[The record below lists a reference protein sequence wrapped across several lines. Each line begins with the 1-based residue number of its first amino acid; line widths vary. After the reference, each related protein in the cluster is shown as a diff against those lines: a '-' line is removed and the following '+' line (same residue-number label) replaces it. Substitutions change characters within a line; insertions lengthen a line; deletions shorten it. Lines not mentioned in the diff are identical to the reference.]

1 MIDIKKLAKLT
12 WLKLTSTQE
21 KKFSEQLDSVVN
33 MLDQIKN
40 TNIDTP
46 DYTRHSLLGLQSVP
60 STEGSCDC
68 SADALLRNVQHPV
81 LWHAIEV
88 KAFVE

>member
-1 MIDIKKLAKLT
+1 
-12 WLKLTSTQE
+12 
-21 KKFSEQLDSVVN
+21 

-60 STEGSCDC
+60 STEGSADG

-81 LWHAIEV
+81 L
-88 KAFVE
+88 